1 MRNPNDALCVADGS
15 DSSKS
20 IHWKVAF
27 GRFRDARKRLKP
39 GLQREGFTLLE
50 VILAVVIAAT
60 VAAMG
65 VHFMRPTGLHSRQQA
80 CDLTRQTVQLEA
92 GRYHDAKGVWPR
104 SDLRELND
112 SAYFP
117 NGVPSCPA
125 QGGAFQL
132 KGSQVVCPLHEA
144 TRNP

>member
-1 MRNPNDALCVADGS
+1 MRNPHPTPCVVAGCAASPVNRCRVALKRFAADC
-15 DSSKS
+15 
-20 IHWKVAF
+20 
-27 GRFRDARKRLKP
+27 GRRKP
-39 GLQREGFTLLE
+39 GLRRRGLTLLE

-65 VHFMRPTGLHSRQQA
+65 LHFMRPTGVHSRQQS

-92 GRYHDAKGVWPR
+92 GRYRDANGVWPS
-104 SDLRELND
+104 SDLRQLND

-125 QGGAFQL
+125 QGGAYRL
-132 KGSQVVCPLHEA
+132 TGSQVVCPVHEA
-144 TRNP
+144 TRHP

>member
-1 MRNPNDALCVADGS
+1 MRNSNRWSLALRRLQLRRG
-15 DSSKS
+15 
-20 IHWKVAF
+20 
-27 GRFRDARKRLKP
+27 RLKP
-39 GLQREGFTLLE
+39 GLQRGGFTLLE

-65 VHFMRPTGLHSRQQA
+65 VHFMRPTGIHSRQQA

-92 GRYHDAKGVWPR
+92 GRYRDANGVWPR

-112 SAYFP
+112 PTYFP

-125 QGGAFQL
+125 QGGAYQL
-132 KGSQVVCPLHEA
+132 NGSQVVCPVHEA
-144 TRNP
+144 TRQP